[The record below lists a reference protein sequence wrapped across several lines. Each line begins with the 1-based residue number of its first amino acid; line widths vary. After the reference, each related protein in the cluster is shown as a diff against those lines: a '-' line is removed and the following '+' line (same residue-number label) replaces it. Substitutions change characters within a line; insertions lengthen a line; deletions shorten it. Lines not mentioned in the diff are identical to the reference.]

1 MQAIRILAS
10 VAGGLLLVGASISV
24 LKTLVMPGG
33 RIGRLYRV
41 VGRAVDL
48 VFRMAVHPVSGYE
61 RRDRVLA
68 FQAPVVLAVLLISW
82 LVAFLFGFGMLL
94 WPSVGDFAAALR
106 ESGSSLLTLG
116 FASTNRGGPTAVD
129 FLAGAAGLIVVA
141 LQIAYLPTLYG
152 AFNRRETEVTLMAVR
167 GGLPAWGP
175 ELLARS
181 RFTITTEDLPSF
193 YRQWE
198 RWAADVAESHSS
210 YPILL
215 RFRSTHPYASWLIAL
230 LAVMDSAALFSAV
243 APDEVPLQGRLCLAM
258 GARCLRQLAGTLG
271 WSYDDDPRPDAGI
284 ALSREEFDQ
293 GIARLQTVGFHMQRT
308 PDEAWPHFQG
318 WRVNYESIAY
328 RLAYTLDVVPAAWT
342 GPRRSGE
349 PPAAPKLV
357 INRTPEHPEGAPVP
371 TRGTAAAPTK
381 HYPKGQ
387 EVSTLTLGEDGSDLD
402 PADETPGPAV
412 TPPGTS

>member
-10 VAGGLLLVGASISV
+10 VVGGVLLIGTSISV

-33 RIGRLYRV
+33 RIGPAYKT
-41 VGRAVDL
+41 VGAAVDG
-48 VFRMAVHPVSGYE
+48 VFRLAVRRVPRFE

-68 FQAPVVLAVLLISW
+68 FQAPVVLAGLLISW
-82 LVAFLFGFGMLL
+82 LVGYLVGFGLVL
-94 WPSVGDFAAALR
+94 WPAVGGLAAALR
-106 ESGSSLLTLG
+106 ESGSSLFTLG
-116 FASTNRGGPTAVD
+116 FASTNRGGPTAID
-129 FLAGAAGLIVVA
+129 FLAGADGLIVVA
-141 LQIAYLPTLYG
+141 LQIAYLPTLYA

-167 GGLPAWGP
+167 AGKPAWGP

-181 RFTITTEDLPSF
+181 SFTITSEDLPSF

-215 RFRSTHPYASWLIAL
+215 RFRSTHPMASWLIAL

-243 APDEVPLQGRLCLAM
+243 APDEVPVQGRLCLAM
-258 GARCLRQLAGTLG
+258 GFRCLRQLADTLG
-271 WSYDDDPRPDAGI
+271 WPYDEDPRPDAGI
-284 ALSREEFDQ
+284 ALTRQEFDQ
-293 GIARLQTVGFHMQRT
+293 GIQRLQSVGFHMQRT

-328 RLAYTLDVVPAAWT
+328 RLAYALDVVPAAWS

-349 PPAAPKLV
+349 PPTAPHLV
-357 INRTPEHPEGAPVP
+357 INRTPDRPEGAAP
-371 TRGTAAAPTK
+371 RALGKADAAT
-381 HYPKGQ
+381 
-387 EVSTLTLGEDGSDLD
+387 GE
-402 PADETPGPAV
+402 GP
-412 TPPGTS
+412 

>member
-10 VAGGLLLVGASISV
+10 VVGVVLLIGTSISV

-33 RIGRLYRV
+33 RIGRLYKTVGRV
-41 VGRAVDL
+41 VDGA
-48 VFRMAVHPVSGYE
+48 FRLAVHRVPDYQ

-68 FQAPVVLAVLLISW
+68 FQAPVVLAGVLISW
-82 LVAFLFGFGMLL
+82 LVAYLIGFGLVL
-94 WPSVGDFAAALR
+94 WPVVGDLPAAMR
-106 ESGSSLLTLG
+106 ESGSSLFTLG
-116 FASTNRGGPTAVD
+116 FASTNRGGPTAID
-129 FLAGAAGLIVVA
+129 FMAGANGLIVVA

-167 GGLPAWGP
+167 AGQPAWGP

-181 RFTITTEDLPSF
+181 RFTITTEDPPNF

-215 RFRSTHPYASWLIAL
+215 RFRSTHPMASWLIAL

-243 APDEVPLQGRLCLAM
+243 APDEVPVQGRLCLAM
-258 GARCLRQLAGTLG
+258 GFRCLRQLAGTLG
-271 WSYDDDPRPDAGI
+271 WPYDEDPRPDAGI
-284 ALSREEFDQ
+284 ALTRQEFDL
-293 GIARLQTVGFHMQRT
+293 GIARLQSVGFRMQRT

-328 RLAYTLDVVPAAWT
+328 RLAYALDVVPAAWS

-349 PPAAPKLV
+349 PPVAPQLV
-357 INRTPEHPEGAPVP
+357 INRTPDRPEGAPPP
-371 TRGTAAAPTK
+371 TRGKADAAM
-381 HYPKGQ
+381 G
-387 EVSTLTLGEDGSDLD
+387 G
-402 PADETPGPAV
+402 
-412 TPPGTS
+412 GTSS

>member
-10 VAGGLLLVGASISV
+10 VVGVVLLIGTSISV

-33 RIGRLYRV
+33 RIGRLYKTVGRV
-41 VGRAVDL
+41 VDGA
-48 VFRMAVHPVSGYE
+48 FRLAVHRVPDYE

-68 FQAPVVLAVLLISW
+68 FQAPVVLAGVLISW
-82 LVAFLFGFGMLL
+82 LVAYLIGFGMVL
-94 WPSVGDFAAALR
+94 WPVVGGLAAALR
-106 ESGSSLLTLG
+106 ESGSSLFTLG
-116 FASTNRGGPTAVD
+116 FASTNRGGPTAID
-129 FLAGAAGLIVVA
+129 FMAGASGLIVVA
-141 LQIAYLPTLYG
+141 LQIAYLPTLYS

-167 GGLPAWGP
+167 AGQPAWGP

-181 RFTITTEDLPSF
+181 RFTITTEDLPNF

-215 RFRSTHPYASWLIAL
+215 RFRSTHPMASWLIAL

-243 APDEVPLQGRLCLAM
+243 APDEVPVQGRLCLAM
-258 GARCLRQLAGTLG
+258 GFRCLRQLADTLG
-271 WSYDDDPRPDAGI
+271 WPYDEDPRPDAGI
-284 ALSREEFDQ
+284 ALTRQEFDL
-293 GIARLQTVGFHMQRT
+293 GIARLQSVGFRMQRT

-328 RLAYTLDVVPAAWT
+328 RLAYAIDVVPAAWS

-349 PPAAPKLV
+349 PPVAPQLV
-357 INRTPEHPEGAPVP
+357 INRTPDRPEGAPPP
-371 TRGTAAAPTK
+371 TRGKADAAM
-381 HYPKGQ
+381 G
-387 EVSTLTLGEDGSDLD
+387 G
-402 PADETPGPAV
+402 
-412 TPPGTS
+412 GTSS